1 MSFLLIPNQNQ
12 GSQFQMRMNKLF
24 TTLASP
30 QRITLVM
37 MKTLKTNQIN
47 RVALQIKVPPMNSYM
62 PKWRKKEY
70 DHTIP
75 NFAEYCGDNKDV
87 FANLINI
94 SPLGIFNYFLDE
106 EI

>member
-1 MSFLLIPNQNQ
+1 ME
-12 GSQFQMRMNKLF
+12 
-24 TTLASP
+24 
-30 QRITLVM
+30 
-37 MKTLKTNQIN
+37 
-47 RVALQIKVPPMNSYM
+47 
-62 PKWRKKEY
+62 KKEY

-94 SPLGIFNYFLDE
+94 SPLGIFDYFLYE